1 MHETGQLH
9 LRWTTVK
16 DEIDGALE
24 ARLLSLLSTDEQQ
37 RYARFRYDRDRRLFL
52 VAHALL
58 RTTLSEFGCL
68 QPEAWRFRTNEH
80 GKPFLDPEEG
90 DPPLRFNLTHAAGL
104 AACVVCRGT
113 EVGVDTE
120 HLGRVTDPGLAGR
133 FFAPSEQ
140 AQLVGLDGEDHRR
153 AFFDIW
159 TLKES
164 YVKARGIGVSLP
176 LRSFAFTLPADDRD
190 PIGFSPPPD
199 DPDDGWRFF
208 RFRPTTGHTLAVTA
222 GRLAEGVPEIA
233 TAREVPLTCLA

>member
-1 MHETGQLH
+1 MPETGQLH
-9 LRWTTVK
+9 LRWTAVE
-16 DEIDGALE
+16 DEIDGVLE
-24 ARLLSLLSTDEQQ
+24 ARLPALLSDDE
-37 RYARFRYDRDRRLFL
+37 RARHSRFRYDRDRRLFL

-58 RTTLSEFGCL
+58 HTTLSEFGSL

-80 GKPFLDPEEG
+80 GKPFLDPAEG
-90 DPPLRFNLTHAAGL
+90 DPPLRFNLTHATGL
-104 AACVVCRGT
+104 AACAVCRGAS
-113 EVGVDTE
+113 VGIDVESIERKT
-120 HLGRVTDPGLAGR
+120 GPGLADR
-133 FFAPSEQ
+133 FFAPAEQ
-140 AQLVGLDGEDHRR
+140 AQLVGLEGKALRR

-176 LRSFAFTLPADDRD
+176 LRSFAFTLPADDRA

-208 RFRPTTGHTLAVTA
+208 RFRPTTEHTLAVAA

>member
-9 LRWTTVK
+9 LRWITVK
-16 DEIDGALE
+16 DEIDGAVE
-24 ARLLSLLSTDEQQ
+24 ARLLALLSADE
-37 RYARFRYDRDRRLFL
+37 RARHRRFRYDRDRLLFL
-52 VAHALL
+52 IAHALK
-58 RTTLSEFGCL
+58 RATLSEFGNRR
-68 QPEAWRFRTNEH
+68 PGDWRFRTNEH

-120 HLGRVTDPGLAGR
+120 HLGRVTAPGLAGR
-133 FFAPSEQ
+133 FFAPAEQ
-140 AQLVGLDGEDHRR
+140 AQLVGLDGGERRR

-176 LRSFAFTLPADDRD
+176 LLSFAFTLPADDRD
-190 PIGFSPPPD
+190 PIEFSPPPD
-199 DPDDGWRFF
+199 DLDDGWRFF
-208 RFRPTTGHTLAVTA
+208 RFRPTTEHTLAVA
-222 GRLAEGVPEIA
+222 ASRPVEGIPVIA
-233 TAREVPLTCLA
+233 TAREAPLVGLA